1 MSQVILREN
10 RAAFFVF
17 GENTAST
24 SLADAF
30 PSDRRYSA
38 IRTEG
43 PAMRMHTPFPKLKDS
58 QSLIRPSI
66 VPLASVALVLAAARD
81 YLGGLATI

>member
-30 PSDRRYSA
+30 PSDRRYSV

-43 PAMRMHTPFPKLKDS
+43 PAMRMHTPFRKLNDS
-58 QSLIRPSI
+58 QSLVRRSI
-66 VPLASVALVLAAARD
+66 VPLESVALVIAAARD
-81 YLGGLATI
+81 HPGGLATI